1 MELVVIAAAKFELDP
16 LVSALQ
22 EKGINPTTKLVG
34 IGALNAAKR
43 ARLVA
48 DACRGR
54 HVVFVGTCGTFGSFS
69 KMHLIRATEVLWLP
83 TCERMRLSYTVKDT
97 APPIVLPPPPTYCG
111 SLPER
116 RVICSPG
123 ISLVSKLPDSFNPDQ
138 CVENLELYSCI
149 SEIIGQA
156 ASLAVVLAVTNAVGP
171 DSHTQWRQHF
181 AGAAGAT
188 AEFLC
193 GRLARSLT

>member
-16 LVSALQ
+16 LVSGLQ
-22 EKGINPTTKLVG
+22 EKGINPLTKLVG

-43 ARLVA
+43 SRLVA

-69 KMHLIRATEVLWLP
+69 KMHLIRASEVLWLP
-83 TCERMRLSYTVKDT
+83 TCERMQLSYTVKDT
-97 APPIVLPPPPTYCG
+97 APPIVLPPPPQYCA

-116 RVICSPG
+116 RVVCSPG
-123 ISLVSKLPDSFNPDQ
+123 ISLVSKLPDSLSPDH

-149 SEIIGQA
+149 NEVINQA
-156 ASLAVVLAVTNAVGP
+156 VSLSVVLAVTNAVGP

-188 AEFLC
+188 AEYLC
-193 GRLARSLT
+193 GRLARTLN